1 VSRDDHPATVVV
13 VARDA
18 TYAARLELTLRRL
31 EGWHVEITTPARV
44 PELTRRYRDAI
55 LILAMGEA
63 EMRRL
68 LRALRDAAGRCV
80 AVVLSE
86 QPASQWSSAW
96 RALGVRAALPSTAT
110 PDEVASAVRAVHAGL
125 LVVHPDAM
133 AQPASIAGAPAPRLA
148 MTSREREILEL
159 IAEGANNRV
168 IAARLAI
175 SRHTVKFHV
184 ASLMAKL
191 GARSRT
197 EAVALALRAGLLA
210 V

>member
-1 VSRDDHPATVVV
+1 VSPDDHLATVVV
-13 VARDA
+13 VARGA

-31 EGWHVEITTPARV
+31 EGWHVEVSTPARF
-44 PELTRRYRDAI
+44 PELARRYPDAI
-55 LILAMGEA
+55 LVLAMGEA
-63 EMRRL
+63 ETRRL
-68 LRALRDAAGRCV
+68 LRGLRDGGGRR
-80 AVVLSE
+80 VVVTLSE
-86 QPASQWSSAW
+86 QPARQWSSAW
-96 RALGVRAALPSTAT
+96 RSLGVRAALPSTAT

-125 LVVHPDAM
+125 LVVHPDAVTP
-133 AQPASIAGAPAPRLA
+133 PAPVAGVPAPRLA